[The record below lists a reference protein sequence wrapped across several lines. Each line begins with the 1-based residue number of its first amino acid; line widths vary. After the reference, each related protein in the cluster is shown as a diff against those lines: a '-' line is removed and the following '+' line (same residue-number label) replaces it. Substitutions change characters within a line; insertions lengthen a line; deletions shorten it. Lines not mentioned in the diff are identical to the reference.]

1 MNERSLRIAV
11 VGLGYWG
18 PNLARNFAAI
28 KGCELAWCCDP
39 SAQALERIAGRF
51 PQARLRDDLNEVLA
65 DPALDA
71 VALATPVPSHAD
83 TAVRVLEAG
92 KHCFVEKPLAQSVA
106 DAERVVAAAEAA
118 GRVLM
123 VGHLLEYHPG
133 VQRLKELV
141 QSRELGD
148 RIYYIY
154 GNRLNLGKLRAD
166 ENALWSLGA
175 HDVSVVLYLADEEPW
190 EVAAH
195 GESYVQDGVEDVVFC
210 FLRFPSGLSA
220 HLHLSWLDPHKER
233 RFTVVG
239 SRRMATFD
247 DMALEGKL
255 QVFDKGFDEG
265 ARGYGEYITRTGDI
279 FSPSIPNLEPL
290 RVECEHFVE
299 CVRSGRRPRSDGMS
313 GLQVVRV
320 LEELQRSLD
329 ASVRVATARQ

>member
-1 MNERSLRIAV
+1 MNGSPLRIAV

-18 PNLARNFAAI
+18 PNLARNFAALD
-28 KGCELAWCCDP
+28 GCELAWCCDP
-39 SAQALERIAGRF
+39 SPEALARIAGRF
-51 PQARLRDDLNEVLA
+51 PQARLTGELDEVLA
-65 DPALDA
+65 DGSLDA
-71 VALATPVPSHAD
+71 VALATPVPSHAE

-106 DAERVVAAAEAA
+106 DAERVVATAEAA

-133 VQRLKELV
+133 VQRLKQLV
-141 QSRELGD
+141 DSRELGD

-190 EVAAH
+190 EVVAH

-279 FSPSIPNLEPL
+279 FSPSIPNVEPL

-299 CVRSGRRPRSDGMS
+299 CVRTGARPRSDGIS
-313 GLQVVRV
+313 GLRVVRV
-320 LEELQRSLD
+320 LEELQRSLS
-329 ASVRVATARQ
+329 AQTLIK

>member
-133 VQRLKELV
+133 VQRLKQLV
-141 QSRELGD
+141 ESRELGD

-190 EVAAH
+190 EVVAH
-195 GESYVQDGVEDVVFC
+195 GESYVRDGVEDVVFC

-220 HLHLSWLDPHKER
+220 HMHLSWLDPHKER

-247 DMALEGKL
+247 DMEIERK
-255 QVFDKGFDEG
+255 VTVYDKGFDQDFQS
-265 ARGYGEYITRTGDI
+265 YGEYIARSGDVW
-279 FSPSIPNLEPL
+279 SPRVSNEEPL
-290 RVECEHFVE
+290 RIECSHFVE
-299 CVRSGRRPRSDGMS
+299 CVREGREPRSGAES
-313 GLQVVRV
+313 GVRVVRV
-320 LEELQRSLD
+320 LEALQRSLEESTR
-329 ASVRVATARQ
+329 AAPV